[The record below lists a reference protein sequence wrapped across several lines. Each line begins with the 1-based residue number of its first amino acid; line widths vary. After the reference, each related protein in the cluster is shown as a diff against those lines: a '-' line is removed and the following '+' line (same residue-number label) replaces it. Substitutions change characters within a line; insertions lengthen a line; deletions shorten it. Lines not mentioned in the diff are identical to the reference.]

1 MSTATTQ
8 RDHTRL
14 RLAPSPRR
22 ALLTLHTV
30 VAVGLLG
37 DSAGF
42 LAIAIRAAATD
53 DPQLAASSYEL
64 LRMFSYVFGIPLSFA
79 TLVTG
84 AALGLTSKWGHPAV
98 PMDDRQAASHRL
110 RHPRRRA
117 RHRRCARGASRRRR
131 RRGEADRRR
140 KLGPRRSPRGDHSR
154 CLQARQAP
162 SCCCER
168 AMTSTRIGAVAVG
181 TRTQEDANG

>member
-1 MSTATTQ
+1 MSTATAQ
-8 RDHTRL
+8 REPVRL

-22 ALLTLHTV
+22 ALLTIHIV

-84 AALGLTSKWGHPAV
+84 VGLGLTSKWGILRYPWTIAKLLLIVSVILVGGLVIDGALENLMDGGSGEARLIAATAWDVIALATATTLAV
-98 PMDDRQAASHRL
+98 YKPG
-110 RHPRRRA
+110 RRRQSAHA
-117 RHRRCARGASRRRR
+117 R
-131 RRGEADRRR
+131 
-140 KLGPRRSPRGDHSR
+140 
-154 CLQARQAP
+154 
-162 SCCCER
+162 
-168 AMTSTRIGAVAVG
+168 
-181 TRTQEDANG
+181 

>member
-1 MSTATTQ
+1 MATATAQ
-8 RDHTRL
+8 RDRARL

-22 ALLTLHTV
+22 ALLTLHIV

-84 AALGLTSKWGHPAV
+84 AALGLTSKWGILRYPWTIAKLLLIV
-98 PMDDRQAASHRL
+98 SVILVGALVIDGALEELRDGGDAEGRLIAAASWDVVALLAATTLAVYKPGKRL
-110 RHPRRRA
+110 R
-117 RHRRCARGASRRRR
+117 
-131 RRGEADRRR
+131 
-140 KLGPRRSPRGDHSR
+140 
-154 CLQARQAP
+154 
-162 SCCCER
+162 
-168 AMTSTRIGAVAVG
+168 VG
-181 TRTQEDANG
+181 ANGR